1 MSAERNRRLT
11 GEDASPG
18 PARAHP
24 GGHRFYEACRLTH
37 PRPHD
42 PAWPRS
48 PAPADEVGP
57 RADECRTA
65 RRQQPVTTRDCPG
78 QSEAGAKGTRAAVLA
93 RRRSQS
99 HLRPERAE
107 QTFCCACEPTDLY
120 KVAGLAPGGPAS
132 HSTAF
137 RDLVVL
143 LWREVEPGESEKR
156 PFTDRTS
163 ALPQRRVLQ
172 DHVAAPWRPCARW
185 AEGAVCPHAV
195 RSPLRKAESDTCFLR
210 LWRQWWLVHLAT
222 LAAPPG
228 APPPKPSPPPAAG
241 MPAEESPV
249 PRPRPGA
256 RGRPPR
262 PASHRSTRPDGSPWP
277 RRAW

>member
-18 PARAHP
+18 PPRAHP
-24 GGHRFYEACRLTH
+24 GGHRFYEACPLPH

-78 QSEAGAKGTRAAVLA
+78 QSEAAARAPGAAVLA
-93 RRRSQS
+93 RRRSQR

-143 LWREVEPGESEKR
+143 LWREVEPGQSEKR
-156 PFTDRTS
+156 PFTARTS
-163 ALPQRRVLQ
+163 ALPHRRVLQ
-172 DHVAAPWRPCARW
+172 YHVAAPWRPCARW
-185 AEGAVCPHAV
+185 AEGPLCPQAV
-195 RSPLRKAESDTCFLR
+195 RLPLRNAHPHPSSPP
-210 LWRQWWLVHLAT
+210 LW
-222 LAAPPG
+222 
-228 APPPKPSPPPAAG
+228 PPPCLP
-241 MPAEESPV
+241 
-249 PRPRPGA
+249 
-256 RGRPPR
+256 
-262 PASHRSTRPDGSPWP
+262 
-277 RRAW
+277 